1 MTYRQVLREIAY
13 DTHGVITTAD
23 AAAAGVPAVEL
34 RKLAARGALSR
45 ITYGVYR
52 MLEVPSGDLDE
63 YAEAVAV
70 AGPDAV
76 LADEAVLAAHD
87 LAHVNLRRIRVATP
101 RRVRTKLPATVE
113 VVHKDIPATDRDS
126 VDGVPAMSIPAALI
140 SSRGRVMTE
149 RLIDAAH
156 DAARR
161 RLISADQETAV
172 VKELSTT

>member
-23 AAAAGVPAVEL
+23 ATAAGVPAVEL
-34 RKLAARGALSR
+34 RKLAARGALAR

-52 MLEVPSGDLDE
+52 MLEVPAGELDE

-87 LAHVNLRRIRVATP
+87 LAQVNLRRIRVATP
-101 RRVRTKLPATVE
+101 RRVRTKLPPTVE
-113 VVHKDIPATDRDS
+113 VVHKDIPSRDRDS

-149 RLIDAAH
+149 RLIEAAH

-161 RLISADQETAV
+161 RLISADQEAAV
-172 VKELSTT
+172 VNELSTT